1 MIYTLKKYFL
11 FNAYLLLA
19 VMNINDLEN
28 KLNNIQ
34 TNLDTEKIKLNSL
47 LKKLSNKDFD
57 NPIDKINIKK
67 QYHNSLNYY
76 EKLYQQK
83 NDTYKQ
89 LISNYSQAY
98 LDICDFYVGPEL
110 PRETFLDSKHDIN
123 SLYFL
128 FIMSLFME

>member
-1 MIYTLKKYFL
+1 
-11 FNAYLLLA
+11 
-19 VMNINDLEN
+19 MNINDLEN

-67 QYHNSLNYY
+67 QYHNSLNDY

-128 FIMSLFME
+128 FIMSLFMK